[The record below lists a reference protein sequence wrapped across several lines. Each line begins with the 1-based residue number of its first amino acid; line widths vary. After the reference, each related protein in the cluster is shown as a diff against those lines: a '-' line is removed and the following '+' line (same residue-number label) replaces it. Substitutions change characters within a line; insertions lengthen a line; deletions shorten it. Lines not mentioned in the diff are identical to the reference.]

1 MNDPFIILILIIL
14 FKRSKDSVIF
24 RNYVYNLNRTNKNTV
39 YFKWKTNGCKACFRS
54 DQIHIIHINAY
65 IILLTSLWNSYDV
78 SLWER

>member
-39 YFKWKTNGCKACFRS
+39 YFKCKTNGCKASLTLDKDLKSIVTLKHIDEHTHELRS
-54 DQIHIIHINAY
+54 Y
-65 IILLTSLWNSYDV
+65 
-78 SLWER
+78 